1 MLRTVRLPSPS
12 DGVGVAYMTV
22 CPPGYIMWPVT
33 VDEDE
38 EEEEETMEEG
48 RLAAEIEGRAK
59 EQ

>member
-1 MLRTVRLPSPS
+1 
-12 DGVGVAYMTV
+12 
-22 CPPGYIMWPVT
+22 MWPVT

-48 RLAAEIEGRAK
+48 RLAAEMEGRAK